1 MILYTQQY
9 KTYTSTQS
17 DLFVQNVIH
26 YESNNITQ
34 DKRNLE
40 FYNYTIIDLL
50 NLNN

>member
-1 MILYTQQY
+1 MISHTQQNVC
-9 KTYTSTQS
+9 TSTQS

-40 FYNYTIIDLL
+40 FYNYTIKDLL